1 MREFPGWSV
10 AAAALLLA
18 ALISALA
25 IGLAA
30 AQFGPGEE
38 GEEPIS
44 VRIVARNADNNRV
57 ELGLIEAGQSA
68 DNPILPSARFL
79 SWATVDAA
87 DVTDW
92 RYSSAITVGGGE
104 RSPTVRIAARGRGG
118 DRIEFILQQ
127 RAADG
132 EWSDLPAP
140 QARFFSRATTHTRW
154 LRSSPLQVAPPQAA
168 PPQIPADPPSDDQS
182 EGPTGPVAV
191 VTEQAPVIDALTCEP
206 ASPVVGET
214 VACTANL
221 SGGAP
226 DSYAWSGGGDPAT
239 GSSDA
244 GFATSFESA
253 GDQTISLTVANT
265 LGEASASTTFAVEE
279 APADGA
285 PVIDAISCEPTS
297 PLVGETVACT
307 ANLSGGAPDSYAWS
321 GGGDPA
327 TGSSDAGFA
336 TSFDA
341 AGDQTISLTVANTL
355 GDDTQSTTVA
365 VVAAQAPT
373 IDSVSCEPAS
383 PVVGETITC
392 SASLSGGKPG
402 TYAWSGGGDPA
413 TSTDASFSTAFDS
426 ISDQTISLTVA
437 NALGDDTQSTTVAV
451 LALPP
456 PAPTIDS
463 LSCAAQLDGVV
474 RCSAVVGNDDPSVSY
489 AWSGGGDPATGSN
502 AEFVTSFAAVGD
514 QTISLTVSNSGGSD
528 SDSTTVAVQQVVR
541 ASAINSISC
550 SPAAPDV
557 NETVTCSADLSGG
570 EPDFYTWRGG
580 GDPPGGND
588 ASFTTS
594 FASAGERSISL
605 AISNIVG
612 RDSAST
618 TVAVQGELREPVLEG
633 IDCAPNPPTVG
644 QTVTCSAILS
654 GGPPNTYTWSGDGQP
669 DAGSEA
675 SFATTFASPGNQ
687 TVKLSVANEYGTSIM
702 LTFTIVVLEPLQ
714 APIVDSVSCE
724 PNTPTVGQ
732 TVTCTAVISGGEPSS
747 YAWTGGDHAAA
758 VARGETYTTTFSS
771 PVDHTVQFTALNT
784 AGDNTQST
792 TVNVQPAP
800 AE

>member
-18 ALISALA
+18 ALISALG

-57 ELGLIEAGQSA
+57 ELGLIEAGQGA

-92 RYSSAITVGGGE
+92 RYSSAVTVGGGE

-127 RAADG
+127 RGADG

-154 LRSSPLQVAPPQAA
+154 LRSSPLQIAPTQVAPPQV
-168 PPQIPADPPSDDQS
+168 PADPPSDDQS
-182 EGPTGPVAV
+182 EGPTGPVTV
-191 VTEQAPVIDALTCEP
+191 VTEQAPVIDAISCEP

-214 VACTANL
+214 VACTAELSGGEPDSYAWSGGGDPATGFSDAGFTTSFDAAGDQTISLTVANTLGEASASTTFAVEEAPADGAPVIDSISCEPDSPVVGETVACTAEL

-226 DSYAWSGGGDPAT
+226 DSYVWSGGGDPAT

-265 LGEASASTTFAVEE
+265 LGE
-279 APADGA
+279 
-285 PVIDAISCEPTS
+285 
-297 PLVGETVACT
+297 
-307 ANLSGGAPDSYAWS
+307 
-321 GGGDPA
+321 
-327 TGSSDAGFA
+327 
-336 TSFDA
+336 
-341 AGDQTISLTVANTL
+341 
-355 GDDTQSTTVA
+355 DTQSTTVA
-365 VVAAQAPT
+365 VATEQAPT
-373 IDSVSCEPAS
+373 IDSVSCEPDS

-392 SASLSGGKPG
+392 TADLSGGDPD

-413 TSTDASFSTAFDS
+413 TSTDASLSTTFDS
-426 ISDQTISLTVA
+426 IGARTISLTVA

-451 LALPP
+451 LELPP

-474 RCSAVVGNDDPSVSY
+474 RCSAVIGNDDPSVSY

-514 QTISLTVSNSGGSD
+514 QTLSLTVSNSGGSA
-528 SDSTTVAVQQVVR
+528 SDSTTVAVQPVVR
-541 ASAINSISC
+541 ASAIDSISC
-550 SPAAPDV
+550 SPASPDV

-580 GDPPGGND
+580 GDPSGGND
-588 ASFTTS
+588 ASFTTT
-594 FASAGERSISL
+594 FASPGERTISL
-605 AISNIVG
+605 AVSNIVG
-612 RDSAST
+612 QDSASI
-618 TVAVQGELREPVLEG
+618 TVAVRGDLREPVLDG
-633 IDCAPNPPTVG
+633 IDCAPNTPTVG
-644 QTVTCSAILS
+644 QSVTCSAILS
-654 GGPPNTYTWSGDGQP
+654 GGPPDSYTWSGDGQP
-669 DAGSEA
+669 AAGSDA
-675 SFATTFASPGNQ
+675 SFTTTFASAGNQ
-687 TVKLSVANEYGTSIM
+687 TVTLFVANTYGSSIT

-714 APIVDSVSCE
+714 APVVDSVSCQ
-724 PNTPTVGQ
+724 PTSPAVGQ

-747 YAWTGGDHAAA
+747 YAWTGGDYATA
-758 VARGETYTTTFSS
+758 VPRGETYTTTFSS
-771 PVDHTVQFTALNT
+771 PGSQPVQFTALNA

-792 TVNVQPAP
+792 TVTVQP
-800 AE
+800 E

>member
-104 RSPTVRIAARGRGG
+104 RGATVRIAARGQGG

-154 LRSSPLQVAPPQAA
+154 LRSSPLQITPTQVAPPQV
-168 PPQIPADPPSDDQS
+168 PADPPSDDQS

-191 VTEQAPVIDALTCEP
+191 VTEQAPVVDAISCEPASPIVGETITCTADLSGGAPDSYAWSGGGDPATGSDASFSTSFDSAGDQTISLTVANTLGEASASTTFAVEEAPADGAPVIDGISCEP

-214 VACTANL
+214 VACTADL

-265 LGEASASTTFAVEE
+265 LGEDTQSTTVAVVTEQ
-279 APADGA
+279 APTIDG
-285 PVIDAISCEPTS
+285 ISCEPDS
-297 PLVGETVACT
+297 PVVGETIICSAS
-307 ANLSGGAPDSYAWS
+307 LSGGKPDTYAWR
-321 GGGDPA
+321 GGAPA
-327 TGSSDAGFA
+327 TGADA
-336 TSFDA
+336 SFSTAFDSI
-341 AGDQTISLTVANTL
+341 GDQTISLTVANTL

-365 VVAAQAPT
+365 VQ
-373 IDSVSCEPAS
+373 D
-383 PVVGETITC
+383 
-392 SASLSGGKPG
+392 
-402 TYAWSGGGDPA
+402 
-413 TSTDASFSTAFDS
+413 
-426 ISDQTISLTVA
+426 
-437 NALGDDTQSTTVAV
+437 
-451 LALPP
+451 LPP

-514 QTISLTVSNSGGSD
+514 QTISLTVSNSGGSA
-528 SDSTTVAVQQVVR
+528 SNSTTVAVQQVVR
-541 ASAINSISC
+541 ASAIDSISC
-550 SPAAPDV
+550 SPASPDV

-588 ASFTTS
+588 AGFTTT
-594 FASAGERSISL
+594 FASPGERTVSL
-605 AISNIVG
+605 AVSNIVG
-612 RDSAST
+612 QDSATT
-618 TVAVQGELREPVLEG
+618 TVAVRGELREPVLDG
-633 IDCAPNPPTVG
+633 IDCAPNTPTVG

-654 GGPPNTYTWSGDGQP
+654 GGPPDSYTWSGDGQP
-669 DAGSEA
+669 AAGSDA
-675 SFATTFASPGNQ
+675 SFTTTFASAGNQ
-687 TVKLSVANEYGTSIM
+687 TVTLFVANTYGSSIT

-714 APIVDSVSCE
+714 APVVDSVSCE

-747 YAWTGGDHAAA
+747 YAWTGGDYATA
-758 VARGETYTTTFSS
+758 VPRGETYTTTFSS
-771 PVDHTVQFTALNT
+771 PGSHPVRFTALNT
-784 AGDNTQST
+784 AGSNTQST

-800 AE
+800 TE

>member
-10 AAAALLLA
+10 AATALLLV
-18 ALISALA
+18 ALISALG

-79 SWATVDAA
+79 SWATVDAV

-92 RYSSAITVGGGE
+92 RYSSAITVGGGA
-104 RSPTVRIAARGRGG
+104 RSATVRIAARGRGG
-118 DRIEFILQQ
+118 DRVEFILQQ

-154 LRSSPLQVAPPQAA
+154 LRSSPLQIAPTQVAPPQV
-168 PPQIPADPPSDDQS
+168 PADPPSDDQS

-191 VTEQAPVIDALTCEP
+191 VTEQAPVIDAISCEPASPIVGETVACTADLSGGAPDSYAWSGGGDPATGSSDAGFATSFDAAGDQTISLTVANTLGEASASTTVAVEEAPADGAPVIDAISCEP

-214 VACTANL
+214 VACTADL

-265 LGEASASTTFAVEE
+265 LGEDTQSTTFAV
-279 APADGA
+279 
-285 PVIDAISCEPTS
+285 
-297 PLVGETVACT
+297 VAE
-307 ANLSGGAPDSYAWS
+307 
-321 GGGDPA
+321 
-327 TGSSDAGFA
+327 
-336 TSFDA
+336 
-341 AGDQTISLTVANTL
+341 
-355 GDDTQSTTVA
+355 
-365 VVAAQAPT
+365 QAPT
-373 IDSVSCEPAS
+373 IDSISCQPDS

-392 SASLSGGKPG
+392 SVSLSGGKPD
-402 TYAWSGGGDPA
+402 TYAWSGGDPA
-413 TSTDASFSTAFDS
+413 TGADASFTTSFDS
-426 ISDQTISLTVA
+426 VGDQTISLTVS
-437 NALGDDTQSTTVAV
+437 NTLGDDTQSTTVAV

-514 QTISLTVSNSGGSD
+514 QTLSLTVSNSGGSA

-550 SPAAPDV
+550 SPASPDV

-588 ASFTTS
+588 ASFTTT
-594 FASAGERSISL
+594 FASPGERTISL
-605 AISNIVG
+605 AVSNIVG
-612 RDSAST
+612 QDSATT
-618 TVAVQGELREPVLEG
+618 TVAVRGELREPVLDG
-633 IDCAPNPPTVG
+633 IDCAPNTPTVG

-654 GGPPNTYTWSGDGQP
+654 GGPPDSYTWSGDGQP
-669 DAGSEA
+669 AAGSDA
-675 SFATTFASPGNQ
+675 SFTTTFASAGNQ
-687 TVKLSVANEYGTSIM
+687 TVTLFVANTYGSSIT

-714 APIVDSVSCE
+714 APVVDSVSCE
-724 PNTPTVGQ
+724 PSTPTVGQ

-747 YAWTGGDHAAA
+747 YAWTGGDYATA
-758 VARGETYTTTFSS
+758 VPRGETYTTSFSS
-771 PVDHTVQFTALNT
+771 PGSHPVRFTALNT
-784 AGDNTQST
+784 AGSNTQST

>member
-18 ALISALA
+18 ALISALG

-79 SWATVDAA
+79 PWATIDAA

-104 RSPTVRIAARGRGG
+104 RSATVRIAARGLRG

-132 EWSDLPAP
+132 EWGDLPAP

-154 LRSSPLQVAPPQAA
+154 LRSSPLQVAPLQVAPPQAA
-168 PPQIPADPPSDDQS
+168 PPQVPADTPSDDQS
-182 EGPTGPVAV
+182 EGPTGPVTV
-191 VTEQAPVIDALTCEP
+191 VTEQAPVIDGISCQP
-206 ASPVVGET
+206 DSPVVGAT
-214 VACTANL
+214 VACTADL

-239 GSSDA
+239 GSDA
-244 GFATSFESA
+244 SFSTTFDAA

-265 LGEASASTTFAVEE
+265 LGEASTSTTFAVEA

-285 PVIDAISCEPTS
+285 PVIDAVTCEPAS
-297 PLVGETVACT
+297 PVVGETVACT
-307 ANLSGGAPDSYAWS
+307 ADLSGGAPDSYAWS

-327 TGSSDAGFA
+327 TGSDA
-336 TSFDA
+336 SFSTTFDSI
-341 AGDQTISLTVANTL
+341 GDQTISLTVANTL
-355 GDDTQSTTVA
+355 GDDTQSA
-365 VVAAQAPT
+365 
-373 IDSVSCEPAS
+373 
-383 PVVGETITC
+383 
-392 SASLSGGKPG
+392 
-402 TYAWSGGGDPA
+402 
-413 TSTDASFSTAFDS
+413 
-426 ISDQTISLTVA
+426 
-437 NALGDDTQSTTVAV
+437 TVAV
-451 LALPP
+451 LELPP

-463 LSCAAQLDGVV
+463 LSCAAQPDGVV

-514 QTISLTVSNSGGSD
+514 QTVSLTVSNGGGSA

-541 ASAINSISC
+541 ASAIDSISC
-550 SPAAPDV
+550 SPASPDV

-588 ASFTTS
+588 ASFTTT
-594 FASAGERSISL
+594 FASPGERTISL
-605 AISNIVG
+605 AVSNIVG
-612 RDSAST
+612 QDSATT
-618 TVAVQGELREPVLEG
+618 TVAVRGELREPVLDG
-633 IDCAPNPPTVG
+633 IDCAPNTPTVG

-654 GGPPNTYTWSGDGQP
+654 GGPPDSYTWSGDGQP
-669 DAGSEA
+669 AAGSDA
-675 SFATTFASPGNQ
+675 SFTTTFASAGNQ
-687 TVKLSVANEYGTSIM
+687 TVTLFVANTYGSSIT

-714 APIVDSVSCE
+714 APVVDSVSCE
-724 PNTPTVGQ
+724 PSTPTVGQ

-747 YAWTGGDHAAA
+747 YAWTGGDYATA
-758 VARGETYTTTFSS
+758 VPRGETYTTSFSS
-771 PVDHTVQFTALNT
+771 PGSHPVRFTALNT
-784 AGDNTQST
+784 AGSNTQST
-792 TVNVQPAP
+792 TVNVQLAP
-800 AE
+800 DE

>member
-10 AAAALLLA
+10 AVALLLA
-18 ALISALA
+18 ALISALG

-38 GEEPIS
+38 GEEQIS

-79 SWATVDAA
+79 SWAAVDAA

-92 RYSSAITVGGGE
+92 RYSSAVMVGGGE

-127 RAADG
+127 RAADD

-154 LRSSPLQVAPPQAA
+154 LRSSPLQIAPTQVAPPQV
-168 PPQIPADPPSDDQS
+168 PADPPSDDQS
-182 EGPTGPVAV
+182 EGPTGPVAI
-191 VTEQAPVIDALTCEP
+191 VTEQAPVIDAISCEP
-206 ASPVVGET
+206 ASPIVGET
-214 VACTANL
+214 VTCTADL
-221 SGGAP
+221 SGGEP
-226 DSYAWSGGGDPAT
+226 DTYAWSGGGDPAT
-239 GSSDA
+239 GADA
-244 GFATSFESA
+244 SFSTTFDSV
-253 GDQTISLTVANT
+253 GDKTISLTVANT
-265 LGEASASTTFAVEE
+265 LGEASASSTFAVEE
-279 APADGA
+279 VPAEGA
-285 PVIDAISCEPTS
+285 PVIDA
-297 PLVGETVACT
+297 
-307 ANLSGGAPDSYAWS
+307 
-321 GGGDPA
+321 
-327 TGSSDAGFA
+327 
-336 TSFDA
+336 
-341 AGDQTISLTVANTL
+341 
-355 GDDTQSTTVA
+355 
-365 VVAAQAPT
+365 
-373 IDSVSCEPAS
+373 VSCEPDS

-392 SASLSGGKPG
+392 SANLSSGKPD

-413 TSTDASFSTAFDS
+413 TSTDASLSTMFDS
-426 ISDQTISLTVA
+426 IGARTISLTVA
-437 NALGDDTQSTTVAV
+437 NTLGEDTQSTTVAV
-451 LALPP
+451 QALPP

-502 AEFVTSFAAVGD
+502 AEFVTSFDAAGD

-528 SDSTTVAVQQVVR
+528 SDSTTVAVQQVVQ
-541 ASAINSISC
+541 ASAIDSISC

-588 ASFTTS
+588 ASFTTT
-594 FASAGERSISL
+594 FASPGERTISL
-605 AISNIVG
+605 AVSNIVG

-618 TVAVQGELREPVLEG
+618 TIAVQGELREPVLEG
-633 IDCAPNPPTVG
+633 IDCAPNTPTVG

-654 GGPPNTYTWSGDGQP
+654 GGPPDTYTWSGDGQP
-669 DAGSEA
+669 AAGSNA
-675 SFATTFASPGNQ
+675 SFTATFTSAGNQ
-687 TVKLSVANEYGTSIM
+687 TVTLSVANEHGASIT

-714 APIVDSVSCE
+714 APVVDSVNCQPAS
-724 PNTPTVGQ
+724 PIVGQ

-771 PVDHTVQFTALNT
+771 PGSHQVRFTAQNT
-784 AGDNTQST
+784 AGSNTKPT

>member
-79 SWATVDAA
+79 PWATVDAA

-104 RSPTVRIAARGRGG
+104 RSATVRIAARGLRG

-127 RAADG
+127 RGAAG

-154 LRSSPLQVAPPQAA
+154 LRSSPMQIAPAQVAPPQT
-168 PPQIPADPPSDDQS
+168 PADPPSDGQS
-182 EGPTGPVAV
+182 EGPAGPVTV
-191 VTEQAPVIDALTCEP
+191 VTEQAPVIDAISCEP
-206 ASPVVGET
+206 DSPVVGET
-214 VACTANL
+214 VACTADL

-226 DSYAWSGGGDPAT
+226 DSYAWSGGGGPAT

-244 GFATSFESA
+244 GFATSFDAA
-253 GDQTISLTVANT
+253 GNQTISLTVANT
-265 LGEASASTTFAVEE
+265 LGEASDSTTVAVEE

-285 PVIDAISCEPTS
+285 PVIDGISCEPAS
-297 PLVGETVACT
+297 PIVGETVACT
-307 ANLSGGAPDSYAWS
+307 ADLSGGAPDSYAWS

-365 VVAAQAPT
+365 VVAEQAPT

-392 SASLSGGKPG
+392 SANLSGGKPD
-402 TYAWSGGGDPA
+402 TYAWSGGDPA
-413 TSTDASFSTAFDS
+413 TGSDASFSTAFDS
-426 ISDQTISLTVA
+426 IGDQTISLTVA
-437 NALGDDTQSTTVAV
+437 NTLGDDTQSTTVAV
-451 LALPP
+451 LELPP

-514 QTISLTVSNSGGSD
+514 QTISLTVSNSGGSA

-541 ASAINSISC
+541 ASAIDSISC
-550 SPAAPDV
+550 SPASPDV

-588 ASFTTS
+588 ASFTTT
-594 FASAGERSISL
+594 FASPGERTVSL
-605 AISNIVG
+605 AVSNIVG
-612 RDSAST
+612 QDSAST
-618 TVAVQGELREPVLEG
+618 TVAVRGELREPVLDG
-633 IDCAPNPPTVG
+633 IDCAPNTPTVG

-654 GGPPNTYTWSGDGQP
+654 GGPPDSYTWSGDGQP
-669 DAGSEA
+669 AAGSDA
-675 SFATTFASPGNQ
+675 SFTTTFASAGNQ
-687 TVKLSVANEYGTSIM
+687 TVTLFVANTYGSSIT
-702 LTFTIVVLEPLQ
+702 LTFTIVVLEPPQ
-714 APIVDSVSCE
+714 APVVDSVSCQ
-724 PNTPTVGQ
+724 PASPIVGQ
-732 TVTCTAVISGGEPSS
+732 TVTCSAVISGGEPSS
-747 YAWTGGDHAAA
+747 YAWTGGDYATA
-758 VARGETYTTTFSS
+758 VPRGETYTTSFSS
-771 PVDHTVQFTALNT
+771 PGSHPVRFTALNT
-784 AGDNTQST
+784 AGSNTQST

>member
-18 ALISALA
+18 ALISALG

-30 AQFGPGEE
+30 AQFGSGEE

-79 SWATVDAA
+79 SWATVDAV

-104 RSPTVRIAARGRGG
+104 RSATVRIAARGRGG
-118 DRIEFILQQ
+118 DRVEFILQQ

-168 PPQIPADPPSDDQS
+168 PPQVPADTPSDGQS
-182 EGPTGPVAV
+182 EGPTGPVTV
-191 VTEQAPVIDALTCEP
+191 VTEQAPVIDAISCEPDSPVVGETVACTADLSGSAPDSYAWSGGGNPASSTDSSFSTTFDAAGDQTISLTVANTLGEASASTTFAVEEAPADGAPVIDGISCEP

-214 VACTANL
+214 VACTADL

-265 LGEASASTTFAVEE
+265 LGDDTQSITVAVVAEQ
-279 APADGA
+279 APT
-285 PVIDAISCEPTS
+285 IDSISCEPDS
-297 PLVGETVACT
+297 PVVGETITCSAS
-307 ANLSGGAPDSYAWS
+307 LSGGKPDTYAWS
-321 GGGDPA
+321 GGDPA
-327 TGSSDAGFA
+327 TGSDASFT
-336 TSFDA
+336 TSFDSI
-341 AGDQTISLTVANTL
+341 GDQTISLTVANTL

-365 VVAAQAPT
+365 VQ
-373 IDSVSCEPAS
+373 D
-383 PVVGETITC
+383 
-392 SASLSGGKPG
+392 
-402 TYAWSGGGDPA
+402 
-413 TSTDASFSTAFDS
+413 
-426 ISDQTISLTVA
+426 
-437 NALGDDTQSTTVAV
+437 
-451 LALPP
+451 LPP

-514 QTISLTVSNSGGSD
+514 QTISLTVSNSGGSA
-528 SDSTTVAVQQVVR
+528 SDSTTVAVQQVMQ

-550 SPAAPDV
+550 SPASPDV

-588 ASFTTS
+588 AGFTTTFPS
-594 FASAGERSISL
+594 PGERTISL
-605 AISNIVG
+605 AVSNIVG
-612 RDSAST
+612 QDSAST
-618 TVAVQGELREPVLEG
+618 TVAVRGDLREPVLDG
-633 IDCAPNPPTVG
+633 IDCAPNTPTVG

-654 GGPPNTYTWSGDGQP
+654 GGPPDSYTWSGDGQP
-669 DAGSEA
+669 AAGSDA
-675 SFATTFASPGNQ
+675 SFTTTFASAGNQ
-687 TVKLSVANEYGTSIM
+687 TVTLFVANTYGSSIT

-714 APIVDSVSCE
+714 VPVVDSVSCQ
-724 PNTPTVGQ
+724 PTSPTVGQ

-747 YAWTGGDHAAA
+747 YAWTGGDYATA
-758 VARGETYTTTFSS
+758 VPRGETYTTSFSS
-771 PVDHTVQFTALNT
+771 PGSHPVRFTALNT
-784 AGDNTQST
+784 AGSNTQST
-792 TVNVQPAP
+792 TVNVQLAP

>member
-18 ALISALA
+18 ALISALG
-25 IGLAA
+25 IGLAT

-68 DNPILPSARFL
+68 DNPILPTARFL
-79 SWATVDAA
+79 SWVAVDAA

-92 RYSSAITVGGGE
+92 RYSSAISVGGGE
-104 RSPTVRIAARGRGG
+104 RSATVRIAARGRGG

-140 QARFFSRATTHTRW
+140 QARFFLRATTHTRW

-168 PPQIPADPPSDDQS
+168 PPQVPADPPSDDQS
-182 EGPTGPVAV
+182 EGPAGPVTV
-191 VTEQAPVIDALTCEP
+191 VTEQAPVIDGISCEPASPIVGETVTCTADLSGGAPDSYAWSGGGDPASSTDASFSTTFDAGGDQTISLTVTNTLGEASTSTTFAVEEAPADGAPVIDAISCEP

-214 VACTANL
+214 VACTADL

-253 GDQTISLTVANT
+253 GDQTISLTVVNT
-265 LGEASASTTFAVEE
+265 LGE
-279 APADGA
+279 
-285 PVIDAISCEPTS
+285 
-297 PLVGETVACT
+297 
-307 ANLSGGAPDSYAWS
+307 
-321 GGGDPA
+321 
-327 TGSSDAGFA
+327 
-336 TSFDA
+336 
-341 AGDQTISLTVANTL
+341 
-355 GDDTQSTTVA
+355 DTQSTTVA
-365 VVAAQAPT
+365 VVAEQAPA
-373 IDSVSCEPAS
+373 IDSISCEPAS
-383 PVVGETITC
+383 PVVGEIITC
-392 SASLSGGKPG
+392 SVSLSSGKPD

-413 TSTDASFSTAFDS
+413 TSTDASFSTTFDS
-426 ISDQTISLTVA
+426 IGARTISLTVA
-437 NALGDDTQSTTVAV
+437 NALGDDTQSTTVV
-451 LALPP
+451 VQALPP

-514 QTISLTVSNSGGSD
+514 QTLSLTVSNSGGSA

-541 ASAINSISC
+541 ASAIDSISC
-550 SPAAPDV
+550 SPASPDV

-588 ASFTTS
+588 AGFTTT
-594 FASAGERSISL
+594 FASPGERTISL
-605 AISNIVG
+605 DVSNIVG

-618 TVAVQGELREPVLEG
+618 TVAVRGELREPVLDG
-633 IDCAPNPPTVG
+633 IDCAPNTPTVG
-644 QTVTCSAILS
+644 ETVTCSAILS
-654 GGPPNTYTWSGDGQP
+654 GGPPDTYTWSGDGQP
-669 DAGSEA
+669 AAGSNA
-675 SFATTFASPGNQ
+675 SFTTTFASAGNQ
-687 TVKLSVANEYGTSIM
+687 TVTLFVANTYGSSIT
-702 LTFTIVVLEPLQ
+702 LTFTIVVLEPPQ
-714 APIVDSVSCE
+714 APVVDSVSCQ
-724 PNTPTVGQ
+724 PTSPTVGQ

-747 YAWTGGDHAAA
+747 YAWTGGDYATA
-758 VARGETYTTTFSS
+758 VPRGETYTTTFSLPGS
-771 PVDHTVQFTALNT
+771 HPVRFTALNT
-784 AGDNTQST
+784 AGSNTQST